1 MKDGTQKALIL
12 KYIAENGYITSMS
25 AYKLGITQLATR
37 ISELKDM
44 GYTFETE
51 DVKYK
56 DKNGQHNHYFKY
68 YLIDKVS

>member
-12 KYIAENGYITSMS
+12 KYIAKNKYITSMS

-44 GYTFETE
+44 GYMFRTE
-51 DVKYK
+51 DIRYK
-56 DKNGQHNHYFKY
+56 DENGQHRHYFKY

>member
-12 KYIAENGYITSMS
+12 KYIAENGFITTMS
-25 AYKLGITQLATR
+25 AYGLGITQLSTR
-37 ISELKDM
+37 ISELKEM

-56 DKNGQHNHYFKY
+56 DKNGQRKHYFKY
-68 YLIDKVS
+68 YLIERAS